1 MALERLE
8 ESKEAI
14 LTKEELKVEL
24 EAAVAFI
31 KSTEGVIGKIWLEC
45 SAFDLSEEQKVWN
58 DSLADA
64 SQKLL
69 DAWKAFET
77 FQRGALESSEDARD
91 YRDRILYPGFD
102 VIKAKREQ

>member
-8 ESKEAI
+8 ESSEAI
-14 LTKEELKVEL
+14 LTKNELKVEL
-24 EAAVAFI
+24 DAAVASI
-31 KSTEGVIGKIWLEC
+31 KSAEGVIGKIWREC

-58 DSLADA
+58 DSLAA
-64 SQKLL
+64 ANQKLL
-69 DAWKAFET
+69 NAWEAFET

-102 VIKAKREQ
+102 VIKAKRK